1 MDKSDICYLI
11 SVSEPPPFWVCFL
24 HSLNLSPKNLL
35 RYSKVAENIPMVEE
49 ELFFVWCFLKF
60 WMYIAFQL
68 LHQIIRNWHICFFV
82 QHSWK
87 KNIWH
92 CTLLLTYCF
101 PITHPKNIYFPLS
114 EMVLVFSIFIWWS
127 LTTPLDSL
135 GLTWRLPLLSGA
147 PLTPSDPLFLKSG
160 IISRTYRSCFYKNDK
175 PNWQQYFWNACL
187 LSDGYQF
194 HIWYLLPFTLYTL

>member
-1 MDKSDICYLI
+1 M
-11 SVSEPPPFWVCFL
+11 CFL

-68 LHQIIRNWHICFFV
+68 LHQIIRNWHICFIV

-127 LTTPLDSL
+127 PDPSQ
-135 GLTWRLPLLSGA
+135 P
-147 PLTPSDPLFLKSG
+147 PLTPWDSLDACLYSLVPPWPHRTPLPLFLKSG

>member
-1 MDKSDICYLI
+1 M
-11 SVSEPPPFWVCFL
+11 
-24 HSLNLSPKNLL
+24 
-35 RYSKVAENIPMVEE
+35 AENIPMVEE

-114 EMVLVFSIFIWWS
+114 EMVLVFSIFIVNLLFSNYSSKEYIFLYQRWS
-127 LTTPLDSL
+127 WCFRYSSDDPLIPHNPPWLPGTHLTLAFTLWCPLDPI
-135 GLTWRLPLLSGA
+135 GPQH
-147 PLTPSDPLFLKSG
+147 PLFLKSG

>member
-1 MDKSDICYLI
+1 M
-11 SVSEPPPFWVCFL
+11 CFL

-127 LTTPLDSL
+127 PDPHNPPWLPGTHLTLAFTLWCPLDPI
-135 GLTWRLPLLSGA
+135 GPQH
-147 PLTPSDPLFLKSG
+147 PLFLKSG

-175 PNWQQYFWNACL
+175 PNWQQYFLNACL
-187 LSDGYQF
+187 SSDGYQF
-194 HIWYLLPFTLYTL
+194 HI